1 MIDKIHHVGVVLPD
15 ADEALGFFRDVMGL
29 EVTEDRVIEEQG
41 VRGVLL
47 AVGENEIELLQPTR
61 DDTGVARYLASK
73 GPTLHHICFRTDDIR
88 GELARLKAAEVEL
101 IDQEPRDGLAGEI
114 AFIHPKSAHGVL
126 IELAQPPVGSHSS
139 NAKGFD
145 HLAALVKDMKT
156 ASATWKQLVGI
167 EVTNEIRPPGRGM
180 VIGQMPISQV
190 MIELLAAESPD
201 SPLAKRVE
209 ENGEGASS
217 MVAIEV
223 QDIAGEIARY
233 RGAGYELADAAP
245 GPLPNSMTSTIS
257 ADQSFGLAIQL
268 IEFGS

>member
-29 EVTEDRVIEEQG
+29 EVTEDRTIEEQG

-47 AVGENEIELLQPTR
+47 GVGENEIELLQPTR

-73 GPTLHHICFRTDDIR
+73 GPTLHHICFQTDDIR
-88 GELARLKAAEVEL
+88 GELARLKAANVEL
-101 IDQEPRDGLAGEI
+101 VDQEPRDGLAGEI

-126 IELAQPPVGSHSS
+126 IELAQPPAGGHSS
-139 NAKGFD
+139 TAKGFD
-145 HLAALVKDMKT
+145 HLAATVADMDA

-167 EVTNEIRPPGRGM
+167 EVTNKITPEGRGM
-180 VIGQMPISQV
+180 VIGQMPCSQV
-190 MIELLAAESPD
+190 MVELLAATSPD
-201 SPLAKRVE
+201 SPMAKRIE
-209 ENGEGASS
+209 ENGEGAAS

-233 RGAGYELADAAP
+233 RAAGYELADAAA
-245 GPLPNSMTSTIS
+245 GPLPNSITSTIS
-257 ADQSFGLAIQL
+257 PDQSFGLAIQL
-268 IEFGS
+268 IEFNN